1 MLNLMTS
8 FSLHRSITYSSKNRP
23 LHCLLE
29 AISFSLIASY
39 LLRTKA
45 VYLQD
50 EESEVTLNHS
60 AMLNNFFVEVWES
73 SLFLL
78 LSLLVCFFFLKKKTY
93 SIVKQGKINSPSY
106 KINQFGISEPI
117 NLSENYDYVDGHWK
131 TSMTAGWIIILLRG
145 VWCLGFTLSFWY
157 GLINV

>member
-23 LHCLLE
+23 LHCPLE

-60 AMLNNFFVEVWES
+60 AMLNNFFVELWES
-73 SLFLL
+73 SLFCCCRCWF
-78 LSLLVCFFFLKKKTY
+78 VFFKKKTY
-93 SIVKQGKINSPSY
+93 SMVKQGKINSPSY